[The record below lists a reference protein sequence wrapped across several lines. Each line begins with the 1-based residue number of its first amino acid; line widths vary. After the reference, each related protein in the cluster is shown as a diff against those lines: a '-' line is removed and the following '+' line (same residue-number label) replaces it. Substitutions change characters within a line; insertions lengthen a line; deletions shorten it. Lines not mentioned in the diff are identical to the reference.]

1 MHPKFTTLQRSA
13 YPFLSPLWIFTLNL
27 SASLEFSR
35 NKHIS
40 SHAGQ
45 ELKTLTN
52 TPSPEKSYTKQG
64 GIPKKKILSGLP
76 SQKLKP
82 DLRNGSSGLYRYTI
96 LFLSQAEQRLLFKHL
111 QVLFKFLFTTFLMKP
126 SVQLHKSSPKN

>member
-1 MHPKFTTLQRSA
+1 MHPKFTTLQRYT
-13 YPFLSPLWIFTLNL
+13 YPFLFPLWIFTLNL
-27 SASLEFSR
+27 SPASLEFSR

-40 SHAGQ
+40 SHPGQ
-45 ELKTLTN
+45 ELKTPTN
-52 TPSPEKSYTKQG
+52 TPSPEKSFTKQG
-64 GIPKKKILSGLP
+64 GISKKILSGLP

-82 DLRNGSSGLYRYTI
+82 DLCNGSPGLYRYTI
-96 LFLSQAEQRLLFKHL
+96 LFLSQAEQCLLFKHL